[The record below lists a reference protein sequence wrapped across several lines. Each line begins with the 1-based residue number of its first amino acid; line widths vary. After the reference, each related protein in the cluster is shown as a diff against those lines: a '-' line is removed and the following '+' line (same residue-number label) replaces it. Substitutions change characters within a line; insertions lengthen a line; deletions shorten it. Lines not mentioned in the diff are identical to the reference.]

1 VFDFDNQHLSRV
13 ITAPAARFV
22 ENQGWLLSKAVSTQ
36 LPTISDMRQEPIMET
51 VKVTPP
57 VSMMLKTEIGPNIFT
72 IMMLKPEN
80 MSMSGLYQYIGHLKQ
95 SKQETGRYDIALWN
109 KAFYPIAILV
119 MIALSM
125 PFAYMNTRSG
135 GMSIK
140 IFSGVM
146 IGLGF
151 YTVNNLFS
159 YIGMLNTWPPLVVA
173 LLPTT
178 IMLLIAMVAM
188 WYVEKR

>member
-1 VFDFDNQHLSRV
+1 
-13 ITAPAARFV
+13 
-22 ENQGWLLSKAVSTQ
+22 
-36 LPTISDMRQEPIMET
+36 
-51 VKVTPP
+51 
-57 VSMMLKTEIGPNIFT
+57 
-72 IMMLKPEN
+72 
-80 MSMSGLYQYIGHLKQ
+80 
-95 SKQETGRYDIALWN
+95 
-109 KAFYPIAILV
+109 

-178 IMLLIAMVAM
+178 IMLLIAMLAM